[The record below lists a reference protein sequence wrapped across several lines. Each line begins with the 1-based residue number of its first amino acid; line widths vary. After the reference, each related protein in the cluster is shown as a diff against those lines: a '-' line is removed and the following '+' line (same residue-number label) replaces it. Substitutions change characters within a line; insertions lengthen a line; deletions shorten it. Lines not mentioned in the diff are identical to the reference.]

1 MPIKNIL
8 VTLYWA
14 MVHSLGTTGLISNA
28 TLSDDRLVVL
38 VGPPFV
44 ATIFVLLEPLNG
56 FDVGKTTYGNPP
68 LGCMLAI
75 EMHCASKS
83 GTSEAS
89 LNTTIQ

>member
-14 MVHSLGTTGLISNA
+14 MVHSLGTTGLVSNA

-56 FDVGKTTYGNPP
+56 FDVVERQ
-68 LGCMLAI
+68 LMAI
-75 EMHCASKS
+75 PHLVAC
-83 GTSEAS
+83 
-89 LNTTIQ
+89 LR